1 MLAAVSD
8 EPAVER
14 PEGGDRPAEGREYR
28 IGELAAAAGVPVRT
42 LRYYQERKLL
52 PPPRRAGRVGL
63 YSEEHLA
70 RLRMI
75 GNLLER
81 GHTLEG
87 IRELLSAWE
96 QGRDIETVL
105 GIEKAVTAPWSTEV
119 PVTMTL
125 DELAELFPD
134 EIDPESVERAVALGL
149 IEVDGD
155 RVTHWSRRQ
164 LEATATLVRAGVPL
178 SAILAT
184 GRELQR
190 GMDEIAATFVRLIT
204 THVVGEIGDH
214 DLAELTDT
222 LARLRPGAQVTVE
235 AGFARAMD
243 RQVRAAID
251 QVLGRL
257 TGS

>member
-1 MLAAVSD
+1 MLTPVSE
-8 EPAVER
+8 EPAEDP
-14 PEGGDRPAEGREYR
+14 PEGGGREYR
-28 IGELAAAAGVPVRT
+28 IGELASAAGIPVRT

-52 PPPRRAGRVGL
+52 PPPRREGRIGL
-63 YSEEHLA
+63 YSDDHLA

-75 GNLLER
+75 GSLLER

-96 QGRDIETVL
+96 QGRDIGAVL
-105 GIEKAVTAPWSTEV
+105 GVEKAVTTPWSNEV

-125 DELAELFPD
+125 DEAAALFPG
-134 EIDPESVERAVALGL
+134 EIGPESIARAIELGH

-155 RVTHWSRRQ
+155 RITHWSRRQ
-164 LEATATLVRAGVPL
+164 LEATVTLVRAGVPL
-178 SAILAT
+178 DAVLSA
-184 GRELQR
+184 GVELQR
-190 GMDEIAATFVRLIT
+190 SMDDLAAMFVRLIT
-204 THVVGEIGDH
+204 THVVQSIDDQ
-214 DLAELTDT
+214 DLGELTET

-251 QVLGRL
+251 QLLGRL
-257 TGS
+257 TTS

>member
-1 MLAAVSD
+1 MSV
-8 EPAVER
+8 EPTEDS
-14 PEGGDRPAEGREYR
+14 GDRPGGGGREYR
-28 IGELAAAAGVPVRT
+28 IGELATAAGVPVRT

-52 PPPRRAGRVGL
+52 PPPRREGRIGL
-63 YSEEHLA
+63 YSEDHLA

-96 QGRDIETVL
+96 QGRDIGAVL
-105 GIEKAVTAPWSTEV
+105 GVEKAVTTPWSREV

-125 DELAELFPD
+125 DELASLFPGQVD
-134 EIDPESVERAVALGL
+134 AAALDRAVAQGH

-164 LEATATLVRAGVPL
+164 LEATVTLVQAGVPL
-178 SAILAT
+178 EEILSAAQKLQDSMDDLAA
-184 GRELQR
+184 
-190 GMDEIAATFVRLIT
+190 MFVRLIA
-204 THVVGEIGDH
+204 THVVGRIDDQ
-214 DLAELTDT
+214 DLGELTDT

-243 RQVRAAID
+243 RQVRTAID

-257 TGS
+257 AAP